1 MPRYHNL
8 NGVRVQFT
16 AAEEAAQDAISTAW
30 NTPDTGGEA
39 VRNAGHLRITALEA
53 KLADN
58 SITFDETKELMRL
71 RGN

>member
-8 NGVRVQFT
+8 NGVRTQFT
-16 AAEEAAQDAISTAW
+16 AAEDAAQNAIETAW

-39 VRNAGHLRITALEA
+39 VRNAGHVRVTVLEA
-53 KLADN
+53 KLADD
-58 SITFDETKELMRL
+58 SITFDEMKELMRL